1 MLQLMGTITIY
12 SSLKIKTS
20 LGFKSPWK
28 PYLQIAYIT
37 LSLGIMSYILWD
49 KPLESLIGLDL
60 MIVGLLLYLIDS
72 QIGLQKRY

>member
-1 MLQLMGTITIY
+1 MGTITIY

-37 LSLGIMSYILWD
+37 LSLGIMGYILWD
-49 KPLESLIGLDL
+49 KPLESLIGLGL
-60 MIVGLLLYLIDS
+60 VTVGLLGYLIDNP
-72 QIGLQKRY
+72 IGQEKRD